1 MPQTASMSPR
11 LLSLLSSV
19 EAELSRGPGAV
30 RAAGRSADYRR
41 GVARLSL
48 ADTAGRPAGGLVVQN
63 FLLAD
68 GQLCVRARFLGVD
81 GRELGEGAIYPTT
94 ERFDWD
100 VAARRLAREWRVATA
115 GVLGMGAHGGDARS
129 APRHEDAE
137 FGAALA

>member
-1 MPQTASMSPR
+1 MSPR
-11 LLSLLSSV
+11 LLSLLSLI

-41 GVARLSL
+41 GVARLSFT
-48 ADTAGRPAGGLVVQN
+48 DTAGRPAGGLVVQN

-68 GQLCVRARFLGVD
+68 GQLCVRARFLGVE

-94 ERFDWD
+94 DRFDWD
-100 VAARRLAREWRVATA
+100 TAARRLAREWRAATTSVF
-115 GVLGMGAHGGDARS
+115 GQGAKV
-129 APRHEDAE
+129 EDRLSEPLREDEE

>member
-1 MPQTASMSPR
+1 MSPR
-11 LLSLLSSV
+11 LLSLLSLI

-30 RAAGRSADYRR
+30 RASARSADYLR

-48 ADTAGRPAGGLVVQN
+48 ADTAGRPAGCLVVQN

-68 GQLCVRARFLGVD
+68 GQLCVRARFLGVE
-81 GRELGEGAIYPTT
+81 GRELGEGAIYPTA

-100 VAARRLAREWRVATA
+100 AAARRLAREWRAATA
-115 GVLGMGAHGGDARS
+115 GVLGSGAKGGNVLS
-129 APRHEDAE
+129 ASLHEDEE